1 MFHANTE
8 KLTYPWIYLTQRNP
22 QLKKISTKLEKNQ
35 LSFHVRFKAMEE
47 LFKISKY
54 FYI

>member
-22 QLKKISTKLEKNQ
+22 QLKKNFKKLEKKQ
-35 LSFHVRFKAMEE
+35 LSFYVRFKAMKE
-47 LFKISKY
+47 LFKNSKY